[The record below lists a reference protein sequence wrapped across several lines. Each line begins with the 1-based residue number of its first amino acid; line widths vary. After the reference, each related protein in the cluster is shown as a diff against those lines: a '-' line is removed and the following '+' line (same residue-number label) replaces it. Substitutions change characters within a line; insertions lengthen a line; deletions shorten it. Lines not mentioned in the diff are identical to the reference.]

1 MSRHINRTPRH
12 LDDPLKLL
20 GFSLAQWAV
29 LALGVL
35 CLWACLTL
43 LPTVIP
49 TTLRLSF
56 GALLVGVPLGLTF
69 AGSTV
74 RSVFEL
80 PRQAWHSLA
89 TPADFLPGPPQRGPL
104 SLALIEG
111 DAREEEPDA

>member
-1 MSRHINRTPRH
+1 MPRTVNRTPRH

-35 CLWACLTL
+35 CLWGCLTL

-56 GALLVGVPLGLTF
+56 GALMVGVPLGLTF
-69 AGSTV
+69 AGSTA

-80 PRQAWHSLA
+80 PRRVWHSLA
-89 TPADFLPGPPQRGPL
+89 TPADFLPGPPRRGPL
-104 SLALIEG
+104 AVALGE
-111 DAREEEPDA
+111 RTPKEEPDA